1 VLSIFVRT
9 RNENVVQWYSGC
21 LSFLQVEKRLI
32 NLVKLAIGVLEKSI
46 KEVGAESQRF
56 KRVAGAV
63 DKF

>member
-1 VLSIFVRT
+1 
-9 RNENVVQWYSGC
+9 VQWYSGC
-21 LSFLQVEKRLI
+21 LSFLQVEKCLI

-46 KEVGAESQRF
+46 KEVSAESQRF